1 MQIPSHNPCSCIMAT
16 HISTIIKSLLRCFRP
31 SPPPPPTTANI
42 SQTEPCN
49 LDFPVIIYD
58 SKNSEPESCAIC
70 LEQLA
75 HGDEARVLKRCMHV
89 FHKDCIDEWLP
100 NRSLLCP
107 ICRTCAVDHEVR
119 TNESRR
125 ANCRRLLDV
134 DFPAN
139 VRMAR
144 YL

>member
-1 MQIPSHNPCSCIMAT
+1 MAT
-16 HISTIIKSLLRCFRP
+16 HISTIITSLLRCFRP
-31 SPPPPPTTANI
+31 SPPPPPTTTVNI

-49 LDFPVIIYD
+49 LDSPVIIYD
-58 SKNSEPESCAIC
+58 SKNFKSESCCAIC

-100 NRSLLCP
+100 NRSLTCP

-125 ANCRRLLDV
+125 ANCRRWEDV
-134 DFPAN
+134 DFPASF
-139 VRMAR
+139 RIAR